1 MLLLHIV
8 WKKRQRTLN
17 DDIMIFDTVTI
28 VICAV
33 LVVLALLSSFLDTFF
48 RKVRAGGDGP
58 SGPTTPC
65 RPVSVIVVADNNAE
79 DLGANLDSLLSQDY
93 EPGYEVIVVVDKD
106 EDGTGDFLKAYGKRP
121 NLYTTF
127 VPDSSRYMSRRKLA
141 ITLGVKAAKNELILL
156 TDATCR
162 PVSDKWISVM
172 ASRLDEGTDIVM
184 GYSNY
189 IHEAGLF
196 KVFYRFHCEY
206 SNFREACNGAAYG
219 MAGNNIMFRKDVFM
233 AGNGFQG
240 NLKYLRGEYVFLVN
254 KYAGQ
259 GNAAVETSCEGRVED
274 RVPTRKE
281 WHSVN
286 LFYRE
291 TRRHLD
297 RSFSHRLAF
306 NLDMLSLY
314 AGLVAGAGSAV
325 YAVLTQ
331 MWLML
336 PFSAV
341 ALFLPVVVRLLNAR
355 RAMRLFGESVPLWKV
370 FPFELR
376 LVWHNLRYAIS
387 YRFTDKYEFT
397 SHKS

>member
-1 MLLLHIV
+1 
-8 WKKRQRTLN
+8 
-17 DDIMIFDTVTI
+17 MIFDTVTI

-58 SGPTTPC
+58 SGPATPC

-79 DLGANLDSLLSQDY
+79 DLRANLDSLLSQDY

-259 GNAAVETSCEGRVED
+259 GNAAVETSCEGCVED

-376 LVWHNLRYAIS
+376 LIWHNLRYAIS

>member
-1 MLLLHIV
+1 
-8 WKKRQRTLN
+8 
-17 DDIMIFDTVTI
+17 MIFDTVTI

-58 SGPTTPC
+58 SGPATPC

-79 DLGANLDSLLSQDY
+79 DLRANLDSLLSQDY

-240 NLKYLRGEYVFLVN
+240 NLKYLRGVYGFLVN
-254 KYAGQ
+254 KYAGH

-355 RAMRLFGESVPLWKV
+355 RAMRLFGENVPLWKV

>member
-1 MLLLHIV
+1 
-8 WKKRQRTLN
+8 
-17 DDIMIFDTVTI
+17 MIFDTVTI

-58 SGPTTPC
+58 SGPATPC

-79 DLGANLDSLLSQDY
+79 DLRANLDSLLSQDY

-233 AGNGFQG
+233 TGNGFQG

>member
-1 MLLLHIV
+1 
-8 WKKRQRTLN
+8 
-17 DDIMIFDTVTI
+17 MIFDTVTI

-58 SGPTTPC
+58 SGPATSC

-79 DLGANLDSLLSQDY
+79 DLRANLDSLLSQDY

>member
-1 MLLLHIV
+1 
-8 WKKRQRTLN
+8 
-17 DDIMIFDTVTI
+17 MIFDTVTI

-58 SGPTTPC
+58 SGPATPC

-240 NLKYLRGEYVFLVN
+240 NLKYLRGEYGFLVN
-254 KYAGQ
+254 KYAGH

-297 RSFSHRLAF
+297 RSFGHRLAF

-355 RAMRLFGESVPLWKV
+355 RAMRLFGENVPLWKV

>member
-1 MLLLHIV
+1 
-8 WKKRQRTLN
+8 
-17 DDIMIFDTVTI
+17 MILDTVTI

-58 SGPTTPC
+58 SGPATPC

-189 IHEAGLF
+189 IYEAGLF

-240 NLKYLRGEYVFLVN
+240 NLKYLRGEYGFLVN
-254 KYAGQ
+254 KYAGH

>member
-1 MLLLHIV
+1 
-8 WKKRQRTLN
+8 
-17 DDIMIFDTVTI
+17 MILDTVTI

-58 SGPTTPC
+58 SGPATPC

-79 DLGANLDSLLSQDY
+79 DLRANLDSLLSQDY

-240 NLKYLRGEYVFLVN
+240 NLKYLRGEYGFLVN

-341 ALFLPVVVRLLNAR
+341 ALFMPVVVRLLNAR

>member
-1 MLLLHIV
+1 
-8 WKKRQRTLN
+8 
-17 DDIMIFDTVTI
+17 MIFDTVTI

-58 SGPTTPC
+58 SGPATPC

-240 NLKYLRGEYVFLVN
+240 NLKYLRGEYGFLVN
-254 KYAGQ
+254 KYAGH
-259 GNAAVETSCEGRVED
+259 GNAAVETSSEGRVED

>member
-1 MLLLHIV
+1 
-8 WKKRQRTLN
+8 
-17 DDIMIFDTVTI
+17 MILDTVTI

-58 SGPTTPC
+58 SGPATPC

-240 NLKYLRGEYVFLVN
+240 NLKYLRGEYGFLVN
-254 KYAGQ
+254 KYAGH
-259 GNAAVETSCEGRVED
+259 GNAAVETNCEGRVED

>member
-1 MLLLHIV
+1 
-8 WKKRQRTLN
+8 
-17 DDIMIFDTVTI
+17 MIFDTVTI

-58 SGPTTPC
+58 SGPATPC

-79 DLGANLDSLLSQDY
+79 DLRANLDSLLSQDY

-240 NLKYLRGEYVFLVN
+240 NLKYLRGEYGFLVN
-254 KYAGQ
+254 KYAGH

-286 LFYRE
+286 LFYWE

-355 RAMRLFGESVPLWKV
+355 RAMRLFGENVPLWKV

>member
-1 MLLLHIV
+1 
-8 WKKRQRTLN
+8 
-17 DDIMIFDTVTI
+17 MIFDTVTI

-58 SGPTTPC
+58 SGPATPC

-355 RAMRLFGESVPLWKV
+355 RAMHLFGESVPLWKV

>member
-1 MLLLHIV
+1 
-8 WKKRQRTLN
+8 
-17 DDIMIFDTVTI
+17 MIFDTVTI

-58 SGPTTPC
+58 SGPATPC

-240 NLKYLRGEYVFLVN
+240 NLKYLRGEYGFLVN
-254 KYAGQ
+254 KYAGH

-355 RAMRLFGESVPLWKV
+355 RAMRLFGENVPLWKV

>member
-1 MLLLHIV
+1 
-8 WKKRQRTLN
+8 
-17 DDIMIFDTVTI
+17 MIFDTVTI

-58 SGPTTPC
+58 SGPATPC

-79 DLGANLDSLLSQDY
+79 DLRANLDSLLSQDY

-196 KVFYRFHCEY
+196 MVFYRFHCEY

>member
-1 MLLLHIV
+1 
-8 WKKRQRTLN
+8 
-17 DDIMIFDTVTI
+17 MILDTVTI

-58 SGPTTPC
+58 SGPATPC

-79 DLGANLDSLLSQDY
+79 DLRANLDSLLSQDY

-240 NLKYLRGEYVFLVN
+240 NLKYLRGEYGFLVN
-254 KYAGQ
+254 KYAGH

-355 RAMRLFGESVPLWKV
+355 RAMRLFGENVPLWKV

>member
-1 MLLLHIV
+1 
-8 WKKRQRTLN
+8 
-17 DDIMIFDTVTI
+17 MIFDTVTI

-58 SGPTTPC
+58 SGPATRC

-79 DLGANLDSLLSQDY
+79 DLRANLDSLLSQDY

-355 RAMRLFGESVPLWKV
+355 RAMRLFGENVPLWKV

>member
-1 MLLLHIV
+1 
-8 WKKRQRTLN
+8 
-17 DDIMIFDTVTI
+17 MIFDTVTI

-58 SGPTTPC
+58 SGPATPC

-79 DLGANLDSLLSQDY
+79 DLRANLDSLLSQDY

-127 VPDSSRYMSRRKLA
+127 VPDSSRYMTRRKLA

-240 NLKYLRGEYVFLVN
+240 NLKYLRGEYGFLVN

>member
-1 MLLLHIV
+1 
-8 WKKRQRTLN
+8 
-17 DDIMIFDTVTI
+17 MIFDTVTI

-58 SGPTTPC
+58 SGPATPC

-79 DLGANLDSLLSQDY
+79 DLRANLDSLLSQDY

-355 RAMRLFGESVPLWKV
+355 RAMRLFGERVPLWKV
-370 FPFELR
+370 VPFELR

>member
-1 MLLLHIV
+1 
-8 WKKRQRTLN
+8 
-17 DDIMIFDTVTI
+17 MIFDTVTI

-58 SGPTTPC
+58 SGPATPC

-79 DLGANLDSLLSQDY
+79 DLRANLDSLLSQDY

-370 FPFELR
+370 FPLELR

>member
-1 MLLLHIV
+1 
-8 WKKRQRTLN
+8 
-17 DDIMIFDTVTI
+17 MIFDTVTI

-58 SGPTTPC
+58 SGPATPC

-79 DLGANLDSLLSQDY
+79 DLRANLDSLLSQDY

-240 NLKYLRGEYVFLVN
+240 NLKYLRGEYGFLVN
-254 KYAGQ
+254 KYAGH

-325 YAVLTQ
+325 YTVLTQ

>member
-1 MLLLHIV
+1 
-8 WKKRQRTLN
+8 
-17 DDIMIFDTVTI
+17 MILDTVTI

-58 SGPTTPC
+58 SGPATPC

-240 NLKYLRGEYVFLVN
+240 NLKYLRGEYGFLVN
-254 KYAGQ
+254 KYAGH
-259 GNAAVETSCEGRVED
+259 GNAAVETNCEGRVED

-355 RAMRLFGESVPLWKV
+355 RAMRLFGENVPLWKV

>member
-1 MLLLHIV
+1 
-8 WKKRQRTLN
+8 
-17 DDIMIFDTVTI
+17 MIFDTVTI

-58 SGPTTPC
+58 SGPATPC

-240 NLKYLRGEYVFLVN
+240 NLKYLRGEYGFLVN
-254 KYAGQ
+254 KYAGH
-259 GNAAVETSCEGRVED
+259 GNAAVETNCEGRVED

>member
-1 MLLLHIV
+1 
-8 WKKRQRTLN
+8 
-17 DDIMIFDTVTI
+17 MIFDTVTI

-58 SGPTTPC
+58 SGPATPC

-79 DLGANLDSLLSQDY
+79 DLRANLDSLLSQDY

-219 MAGNNIMFRKDVFM
+219 MAGNNIMFGKDVFM

-240 NLKYLRGEYVFLVN
+240 NLKYLRGEYGFLVN
-254 KYAGQ
+254 KYAGH

-376 LVWHNLRYAIS
+376 LVWHNLGYAIS

>member
-1 MLLLHIV
+1 
-8 WKKRQRTLN
+8 
-17 DDIMIFDTVTI
+17 MIFDTVTI
-28 VICAV
+28 IICAV

-58 SGPTTPC
+58 SGPATPC

-79 DLGANLDSLLSQDY
+79 DLRDNLDSLLSQDY

-240 NLKYLRGEYVFLVN
+240 NLKYLRGEYGFLVN
-254 KYAGQ
+254 KYAGH

-355 RAMRLFGESVPLWKV
+355 RAMRLFGENVPLWKV

>member
-1 MLLLHIV
+1 
-8 WKKRQRTLN
+8 
-17 DDIMIFDTVTI
+17 MIFDTVTI

-33 LVVLALLSSFLDTFF
+33 LVVLALQSSFLDTFF

-58 SGPTTPC
+58 SGPATPC

-79 DLGANLDSLLSQDY
+79 DLRANLDSLLSQDY

-240 NLKYLRGEYVFLVN
+240 NLKYLRGEYGFLVN

>member
-1 MLLLHIV
+1 
-8 WKKRQRTLN
+8 
-17 DDIMIFDTVTI
+17 MIFDTVTI

-48 RKVRAGGDGP
+48 RKVRAGGNGP
-58 SGPTTPC
+58 SGPATPC

-79 DLGANLDSLLSQDY
+79 DLRANLDSLLSQDY

-240 NLKYLRGEYVFLVN
+240 NLKYLRGEYGFLVN
-254 KYAGQ
+254 KYAGH

-355 RAMRLFGESVPLWKV
+355 RAMRLFGENVPLWKV

>member
-1 MLLLHIV
+1 
-8 WKKRQRTLN
+8 
-17 DDIMIFDTVTI
+17 MILDTVTI

-58 SGPTTPC
+58 SGPATPC

-240 NLKYLRGEYVFLVN
+240 NLKYLRGEYGFLVN
-254 KYAGQ
+254 KYAGH

-355 RAMRLFGESVPLWKV
+355 RAMRLFGENVPLWKV

>member
-1 MLLLHIV
+1 
-8 WKKRQRTLN
+8 
-17 DDIMIFDTVTI
+17 MIFDTVTI

-58 SGPTTPC
+58 SGPATPC

-79 DLGANLDSLLSQDY
+79 DLRANLDSLLSQDY

-106 EDGTGDFLKAYGKRP
+106 EDGAGDFLKAYGKRP

-240 NLKYLRGEYVFLVN
+240 NLKYLRGEYGFLVN
-254 KYAGQ
+254 KYAGH

-355 RAMRLFGESVPLWKV
+355 RAMRLFGENVPLWKV

>member
-1 MLLLHIV
+1 
-8 WKKRQRTLN
+8 
-17 DDIMIFDTVTI
+17 MIFDTVTI

-58 SGPTTPC
+58 SGPATPC

-240 NLKYLRGEYVFLVN
+240 NLKYLRGEYGFLVN
-254 KYAGQ
+254 KYAGH

-274 RVPTRKE
+274 RVPTCKE

>member
-1 MLLLHIV
+1 
-8 WKKRQRTLN
+8 
-17 DDIMIFDTVTI
+17 MIFDTVTI

-58 SGPTTPC
+58 SGPATPC

-79 DLGANLDSLLSQDY
+79 DLRANLDSLLSQDY
-93 EPGYEVIVVVDKD
+93 EPGYEVIAVVDKD

-172 ASRLDEGTDIVM
+172 ASRVDEGTDIVM

-240 NLKYLRGEYVFLVN
+240 NLKYLRGEYGFLVN
-254 KYAGQ
+254 KYAGH

-325 YAVLTQ
+325 YAVLIQ

>member
-1 MLLLHIV
+1 
-8 WKKRQRTLN
+8 
-17 DDIMIFDTVTI
+17 MIFDTVTI

-48 RKVRAGGDGP
+48 RKVRAGGNGP
-58 SGPTTPC
+58 SGPATPC

-79 DLGANLDSLLSQDY
+79 DLRANLDSLLSQDY

-206 SNFREACNGAAYG
+206 FNFREACNGAAYG

-240 NLKYLRGEYVFLVN
+240 NLKYLRGEYGFLVN

-314 AGLVAGAGSAV
+314 AGLVAGSGSAV

>member
-1 MLLLHIV
+1 
-8 WKKRQRTLN
+8 
-17 DDIMIFDTVTI
+17 MIFDTVTI

-33 LVVLALLSSFLDTFF
+33 LVVLALLSSFLDTFL

-58 SGPTTPC
+58 SGPATPC

-79 DLGANLDSLLSQDY
+79 DLRANLDSLLSQDY

-240 NLKYLRGEYVFLVN
+240 NLKYLRGEYGFLVN
-254 KYAGQ
+254 KYAGH

>member
-1 MLLLHIV
+1 
-8 WKKRQRTLN
+8 
-17 DDIMIFDTVTI
+17 MIFDTVTI

-58 SGPTTPC
+58 SGPATPC

-79 DLGANLDSLLSQDY
+79 DLRANLDSLLSQDY

-254 KYAGQ
+254 KYVGQ

>member
-1 MLLLHIV
+1 
-8 WKKRQRTLN
+8 
-17 DDIMIFDTVTI
+17 MIFDTVTI

-48 RKVRAGGDGP
+48 RKVRAGGDGS
-58 SGPTTPC
+58 SGPATPC

-79 DLGANLDSLLSQDY
+79 DLRANLDSLLSQDY

>member
-1 MLLLHIV
+1 
-8 WKKRQRTLN
+8 
-17 DDIMIFDTVTI
+17 MIFDTVTI

-58 SGPTTPC
+58 SGPATPC

-79 DLGANLDSLLSQDY
+79 DLRANLDSLLSQDY

-314 AGLVAGAGSAV
+314 AGLVAGDGSAV

>member
-1 MLLLHIV
+1 
-8 WKKRQRTLN
+8 
-17 DDIMIFDTVTI
+17 MIFDTVTI

-58 SGPTTPC
+58 SGPATPC

-79 DLGANLDSLLSQDY
+79 DLRANLDSLLSQDY

-219 MAGNNIMFRKDVFM
+219 MAGNNIMFRKDVFK
-233 AGNGFQG
+233 AGNGVQG
-240 NLKYLRGEYVFLVN
+240 NLKYRRGEYVFLVN

-355 RAMRLFGESVPLWKV
+355 RAMRLFGENVPLWKV

>member
-1 MLLLHIV
+1 
-8 WKKRQRTLN
+8 
-17 DDIMIFDTVTI
+17 MIFDTVTI

-79 DLGANLDSLLSQDY
+79 DLRANLDPLLSQDY

-240 NLKYLRGEYVFLVN
+240 NLKYLRGEYGFLVN
-254 KYAGQ
+254 KYAGH

>member
-1 MLLLHIV
+1 
-8 WKKRQRTLN
+8 
-17 DDIMIFDTVTI
+17 MIFDTVTI

-48 RKVRAGGDGP
+48 RKVRAGGNGP
-58 SGPTTPC
+58 SGPATPC

-79 DLGANLDSLLSQDY
+79 DLRANLDSLLSQDY

-240 NLKYLRGEYVFLVN
+240 NLKYLRGEYGFLVN
-254 KYAGQ
+254 KYAGH

-336 PFSAV
+336 PFSSV

>member
-1 MLLLHIV
+1 
-8 WKKRQRTLN
+8 
-17 DDIMIFDTVTI
+17 MIFFFFSI

-58 SGPTTPC
+58 SGPATPC

-79 DLGANLDSLLSQDY
+79 DLRANLDSLLSQDY